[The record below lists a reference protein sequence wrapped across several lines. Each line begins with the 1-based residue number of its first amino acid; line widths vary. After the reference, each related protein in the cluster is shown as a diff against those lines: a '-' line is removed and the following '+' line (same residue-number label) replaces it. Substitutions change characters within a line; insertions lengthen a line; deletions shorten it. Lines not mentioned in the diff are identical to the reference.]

1 MQTKSSAGA
10 ASRIRSIDVLR
21 GLVMVLMAIDH
32 VRVYSGIPA
41 GGPDP
46 GVFFTRWVTHFCAPG
61 FTFFAGTSAFL
72 YGLKTGNTR
81 KLAGFLVSRG
91 LILVVLELTVLRFFW
106 AFHINYQ
113 EFILAGVIWML
124 GWCMVLLAALV
135 WLSPMIVGVIG
146 TALVVFQA
154 WFSHMPQVL
163 PETVR
168 ALFGKVWEF
177 IYPSGFETFNG
188 VSVLYSLVP
197 WIGVMAAGY
206 GFGYILSLGQKQRRK
221 AALRIG
227 LLFILLFLI
236 LGSVRIFMGP
246 SDPAAPPFI
255 FRLLNQQK
263 YPASPLF
270 LLMTL
275 GPLLAL
281 IPAAEKWNGGF
292 SKVLEVFGK
301 VPFFYYLL
309 HIPLIHLT
317 ALVVYKIKTGSMHH
331 EFFTYAPYAQVPEAF
346 RWSLP
351 LLYLVFVVDVVILYF
366 LCKGYAGYK
375 AKNPRKRW
383 LAYI

>member
-1 MQTKSSAGA
+1 MQTESSAGA

-61 FTFFAGTSAFL
+61 FVFFAGTSAFL

-81 KLAGFLVSRG
+81 KLTGFLVSRG

-113 EFILAGVIWML
+113 EFMLAGVIWML
-124 GWCMVLLAALV
+124 GWCMVLLAVLV
-135 WLSPMIVGVIG
+135 WFPPMIVGLIG
-146 TALVVFQA
+146 AAVVVFQY
-154 WFSHMPQVL
+154 WFGQIPQFL
-163 PETVR
+163 PESFR
-168 ALFGKVWEF
+168 ASFGKTWEF
-177 IYPSGFETFNG
+177 IYPSGFETFSG
-188 VSVLYSLVP
+188 VSILYSLVP
-197 WIGVMAAGY
+197 WVGVMAAGY
-206 GFGYILSLGQKQRRK
+206 GFGYIVSMGQQQRLK

-227 LLFILLFLI
+227 IFFIILFLI
-236 LGSVRIFMGP
+236 LGSLKIFMIAE
-246 SDPAAPPFI
+246 DPHAPPFI

-281 IPAAEKWNGGF
+281 IPAAEKWSGGF

-375 AKNPRKRW
+375 ARNPRKRW

>member
-1 MQTKSSAGA
+1 MQTEGSAGF

-46 GVFFTRWVTHFCAPG
+46 GVFFTRWITHFCAPG
-61 FTFFAGTSAFL
+61 FVFFAGTSAFL

-81 KLAGFLVSRG
+81 KLAGFLISRG

-113 EFILAGVIWML
+113 EFVLAGVIWML

-135 WLSPMIVGVIG
+135 WLPPIVVGVIG
-146 TALVVFQA
+146 TALVVFQS
-154 WFSHMPQVL
+154 WFSHVPQVL
-163 PETVR
+163 PESVR
-168 ALFGKVWEF
+168 ASFGKGWEF

-206 GFGYILSLGQKQRRK
+206 GFGYILSLGQQQRRK

-227 LLFILLFLI
+227 ILFIVLFLV
-236 LGSVRIFMGP
+236 LGSLRIFMAAD
-246 SDPAAPPFI
+246 DPDAPPFI

-281 IPAAEKWNGGF
+281 IPVAEKMKGGF
-292 SKVLEVFGK
+292 SKVLEVFGR
-301 VPFFYYLL
+301 VPFYYYLL
-309 HIPLIHLT
+309 HIPLIHLS
-317 ALVVYKIKTGSMHH
+317 ALVVYKINTGSMHH

-351 LLYLVFVVDVVILYF
+351 LLYLVFLVDVVILYF

-375 AKNPRKRW
+375 ARNPGKKW
-383 LAYI
+383 LSYI